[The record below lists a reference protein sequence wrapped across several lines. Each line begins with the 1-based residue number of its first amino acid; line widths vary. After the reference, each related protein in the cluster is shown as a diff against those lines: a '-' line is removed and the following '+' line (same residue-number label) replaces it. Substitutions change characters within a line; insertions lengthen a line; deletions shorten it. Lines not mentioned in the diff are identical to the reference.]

1 MSYRHREL
9 ATMTGTLVP
18 RLPVLLVALFAVH
31 WSALGRLER
40 DLALLATIRTDGFVH
55 LSGAA
60 VVTAP
65 VSITQFFHSF

>member
-1 MSYRHREL
+1 MLFVAFL
-9 ATMTGTLVP
+9 AVY
-18 RLPVLLVALFAVH
+18 

-40 DLALLATIRTDGFVH
+40 DLALLATVCANCFVH

-65 VSITQFFHSF
+65 FSITHVFHSF